1 MGIAQQNDRNQ
12 RVYCNIDI
20 IIYYVC
26 TRYSFLSFSILFRR
40 RLSIIINTRVNTS
53 SVCFAAAFS
62 AAAHSFAAAAAH
74 LFRLSLT
81 KINSSCSF
89 SSSSSL
95 AIVSALSSFLS
106 LPKASSRPSNS
117 KALLFPTSRSTR
129 SMVPVFYNPYSGRAD

>member
-40 RLSIIINTRVNTS
+40 WLYYYKYVLIHQ
-53 SVCFAAAFS
+53 VCFAAFS

-81 KINSSCSF
+81 NINSSCSF

-95 AIVSALSSFLS
+95 VIASALSSFLS
-106 LPKASSRPSNS
+106 LPKESSRSSNS
-117 KALLFPTSRSTR
+117 RALLFPKPRSTR
-129 SMVPVFYNPYSGRAD
+129 SIVPVFYNPYSGRAD

>member
-26 TRYSFLSFSILFRR
+26 TRYSFLSFSILFRL
-40 RLSIIINTRVNTS
+40 RLSIIINTRVNIHQ
-53 SVCFAAAFS
+53 VCFAAAFS

-81 KINSSCSF
+81 NINSSCSF

-106 LPKASSRPSNS
+106 LPKASSRLSNS
-117 KALLFPTSRSTR
+117 QTLLFPTSRSTR
-129 SMVPVFYNPYSGRAD
+129 SIVPVFYNPYSGRAD

>member
-62 AAAHSFAAAAAH
+62 AAAHSFAAAAH

-129 SMVPVFYNPYSGRAD
+129 SIVPVFYNPYSGRAD

>member
-106 LPKASSRPSNS
+106 LPKASSRPSN
-117 KALLFPTSRSTR
+117 
-129 SMVPVFYNPYSGRAD
+129 